1 MYKQIRNY
9 EREIRN
15 LENKQAGGMI
25 TDKMSR
31 LELILKEKNQHLEK
45 LKSELTALTKTSN
58 DNSKK
63 LKNNGN

>member
-1 MYKQIRNY
+1 MIKKELANVYKQIKNY

-31 LELILKEKNQHLEK
+31 LEMILKEKNQHLDK
-45 LKSELTALTKTSN
+45 LKA
-58 DNSKK
+58 
-63 LKNNGN
+63 